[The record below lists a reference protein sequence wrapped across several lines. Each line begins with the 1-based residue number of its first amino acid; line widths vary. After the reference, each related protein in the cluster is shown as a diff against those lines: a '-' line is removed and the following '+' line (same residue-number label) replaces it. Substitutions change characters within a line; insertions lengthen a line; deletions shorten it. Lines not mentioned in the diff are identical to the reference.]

1 MDYNGRM
8 KRTAWSFFEDVL
20 FPPRCAG
27 CGGETE
33 TNRFPLCSS
42 CNRALAR
49 NDSFFCP
56 VCRNRIPYRGNACH
70 ESAGYAFGAAVDFN
84 DPAAHRIIHALKYEN
99 RQYAA
104 IPMGATIA
112 EYVSA
117 TASFDP
123 EDADAVVPVPI
134 HGKKLAERGYN
145 QSFLIAKS
153 FARNAGIPSEKVL
166 CRAVVKSR
174 ETRSQ
179 TLCVT
184 VKERR
189 ENVRGS
195 FSVASP
201 EKIRDKN
208 IIIIDDVYTT
218 GATAEE
224 LAKTL
229 KRCGAKTVLALTFA
243 KT

>member
-1 MDYNGRM
+1 M
-8 KRTAWSFFEDVL
+8 KRTLWSLAEDIL

-33 TNRFPLCSS
+33 TNRFPLCPS
-42 CNRALAR
+42 CDGSFAR
-49 NDSFFCP
+49 NNSFFCP
-56 VCRNRIPYRGNACH
+56 VCKNRIPYHGENACH
-70 ESAGYAFGAAVDFN
+70 KGAGYAFGAAADFN
-84 DPAAHRIIHALKYEN
+84 DPTVRRIIHSLKYED

-104 IPMGATIA
+104 IPMGIIIA
-112 EYVSA
+112 EYAFA
-117 TASFDP
+117 TASFNP
-123 EDADAVVPVPI
+123 HAADAVIPVPI
-134 HGKKLAERGYN
+134 HRKKLAERGYN
-145 QSFLIAKS
+145 QSFLIARS
-153 FARNAGIPSEKVL
+153 FAKKAGIPPEKVL
-166 CRAVVKSR
+166 RGAVIKSR
-174 ETRSQ
+174 ETKSQ
-179 TLCVT
+179 TLCAT

-189 ENVRGS
+189 ENVRES

-218 GATAEE
+218 GATVEE
-224 LAKTL
+224 LVKTL